1 MKAVLVQ
8 IVMDMVDDN
17 SSHLALT
24 VNTVTVDEA
33 N

>member
-8 IVMDMVDDN
+8 IVLHVVDDN
-17 SSHLALT
+17 SSHLALS
-24 VNTVTVDEA
+24 VSTVTVDEA